1 MRIGLIAWE
10 RFSYGGVSRIISSL
24 VNELSQNDDI
34 EIKILCLKEKRFFQ
48 NVYGIDVTR
57 VDFSFMELS
66 NAQKARREVA
76 NRLFEKIVKTGSDK
90 LLYKFP
96 YIKYASS
103 YLKKISSWIN
113 NNEFDIVMFSSG
125 FEDSIQLAIIKEQI
139 SPHVKLIAWSHASF
153 KDYFREEGGLYSK
166 GIRRLWSFYYKRF
179 DAIVVL
185 SDADIQFCKQYLDID
200 AVRIYNSNSFVPVN
214 KSPLNSHRFLYVGAL
229 SKNKGFDLLVDAFV
243 EFSKVNKDWNLD
255 IYGEGPG
262 REYIENAIKANDLKN
277 RMHLYNYTTNV
288 EKVYCEHDILI
299 FPSRYEG
306 FGIVQIEAAS
316 CGLPVIAA
324 ELPITKEL
332 IGRYNYGELY
342 KWNDSKS
349 LVSTMLSLIEKD
361 LKPYSDNGITAAKD
375 FKISLIAN
383 DWLSLFNSLTNEK
396 ES

>member
-24 VNELSQNDDI
+24 VNELSQNNDI

-48 NVYGIDVTR
+48 NVYDIDVRR

-66 NAQKARREVA
+66 NVQKARREVA
-76 NRLFEKIVKTGSDK
+76 NRLFGKIVKTGSDK
-90 LLYKFP
+90 LLYRFP
-96 YIKYASS
+96 YIKYAAS

-113 NNEFDIVMFSSG
+113 NNGFDIVMFSSG

-153 KDYFREEGGLYSK
+153 KDYFREEGGLYSN

-277 RMHLYNYTTNV
+277 RMHLYNFTTNV
-288 EKVYCEHDILI
+288 EKVYCAHDILI

-316 CGLPVIAA
+316 CGLPVIASDI
-324 ELPITKEL
+324 PITREL
-332 IGRYNYGELY
+332 MSKYRFGELFE
-342 KWNDSKS
+342 WNNPHDLAMKMLDFTNIDLRGYASHGILASHDFRIEDISKQWETLFKS
-349 LVSTMLSLIEKD
+349 L
-361 LKPYSDNGITAAKD
+361 
-375 FKISLIAN
+375 
-383 DWLSLFNSLTNEK
+383 
-396 ES
+396 